1 MRPRNLPILLH
12 GSTVL
17 RTYIQTTVL
26 IVIHHKHRMN
36 FLIVTDLN
44 NSVDDDPPA
53 ENNEIDD
60 TTDYKLRGGMTLV
73 KRKRAKILRSVR
85 FKKEKDPGNYYR
97 E

>member
-44 NSVDDDPPA
+44 NSVDDDPLLK
-53 ENNEIDD
+53 
-60 TTDYKLRGGMTLV
+60 TMKLMTLQTT
-73 KRKRAKILRSVR
+73 S
-85 FKKEKDPGNYYR
+85 
-97 E
+97 

>member
-1 MRPRNLPILLH
+1 
-12 GSTVL
+12 
-17 RTYIQTTVL
+17 
-26 IVIHHKHRMN
+26 MN